1 MNKNV
6 IIITTKNDEVIA
18 GKYVDENKKYIVVYS
33 YNSYI
38 SIAKEDI
45 ETIYNTSDYK
55 NKFEKIYK
63 KYYESSNNL

>member
-18 GKYVDENKKYIVVYS
+18 GKYIDENKTHIVVYS

-55 NKFEKIYK
+55 NKFEKMYK
-63 KYYESSNNL
+63 NYYESSNNL

>member
-1 MNKNV
+1 MNKNI

-18 GKYVDENKKYIVVYS
+18 GKYVDENKSHIVVYS

-63 KYYESSNNL
+63 NYYEK

>member
-6 IIITTKNDEVIA
+6 IIITTKNDEVIS
-18 GKYVDENKKYIVVYS
+18 GKYVDENKTHIVVYS

-45 ETIYNTSDYK
+45 ETIYNTNDYK

-63 KYYESSNNL
+63 KYYEE

>member
-1 MNKNV
+1 MNKNI

-63 KYYESSNNL
+63 KYYEK

>member
-6 IIITTKNDEVIA
+6 IIITTKNGEVIS
-18 GKYVDENKKYIVVYS
+18 GKYVDENKTHIVVYS

-63 KYYESSNNL
+63 KYYEE

>member
-18 GKYVDENKKYIVVYS
+18 GNYVNENKTHIVLYS

-38 SIAKEDI
+38 SVAKEDI

-63 KYYESSNNL
+63 KYYEE

>member
-6 IIITTKNDEVIA
+6 IIITTKNDEVIS
-18 GKYVDENKKYIVVYS
+18 GRYVNENKKYIVVYS

-63 KYYESSNNL
+63 KYYEE

>member
-6 IIITTKNDEVIA
+6 IIITTKNDEVIS
-18 GKYVDENKKYIVVYS
+18 GKYVDENKTHIVLYS

-63 KYYESSNNL
+63 NYYESSNNL

>member
-1 MNKNV
+1 MNKNI

-18 GKYVDENKKYIVVYS
+18 GKYVDENKTHIVVYS

-38 SIAKEDI
+38 SVAKEDI

-63 KYYESSNNL
+63 KYYEE

>member
-18 GKYVDENKKYIVVYS
+18 GKYINENKTHIVVYS

-63 KYYESSNNL
+63 KYYEE

>member
-1 MNKNV
+1 MNKNI
-6 IIITTKNDEVIA
+6 IIITTKNDEVIS

-63 KYYESSNNL
+63 KYYEK

>member
-18 GKYVDENKKYIVVYS
+18 GKYVNENEKYIVVYS

-38 SIAKEDI
+38 SIAKEDV
-45 ETIYNTSDYK
+45 ETIYNTNDYK

-63 KYYESSNNL
+63 KYYEE

>member
-1 MNKNV
+1 MNKN
-6 IIITTKNDEVIA
+6 IIIIITKNDEVIA
-18 GKYVDENKKYIVVYS
+18 GKYVDENKTHIVVYS

-63 KYYESSNNL
+63 KYYEE

>member
-18 GKYVDENKKYIVVYS
+18 GKYVNENEKYIVVYS

-38 SIAKEDI
+38 SIAKEDV

-63 KYYESSNNL
+63 NYYESSNNL

>member
-6 IIITTKNDEVIA
+6 IIIITKNDEVIS
-18 GKYVDENKKYIVVYS
+18 GRYVDENKTHIVVYS

-63 KYYESSNNL
+63 KYYEE

>member
-18 GKYVDENKKYIVVYS
+18 GKYVNENEKYMVVYS

-63 KYYESSNNL
+63 KYYEE

>member
-1 MNKNV
+1 MNKNI
-6 IIITTKNDEVIA
+6 IIITTKNDEVIS
-18 GKYVDENKKYIVVYS
+18 GKYVDENKTHIVVYS

-63 KYYESSNNL
+63 KYYEE

>member
-1 MNKNV
+1 MNKDV

-18 GKYVDENKKYIVVYS
+18 GKYVNENKKYIVVYS

-45 ETIYNTSDYK
+45 ETIYDTSDYK

-63 KYYESSNNL
+63 NYYKK

>member
-1 MNKNV
+1 MNKNI

-18 GKYVDENKKYIVVYS
+18 GKYVDENEKYMVVYS

-63 KYYESSNNL
+63 KYYEE

>member
-1 MNKNV
+1 MNKNI

-18 GKYVDENKKYIVVYS
+18 GKYIDENKTHIVLYS

-63 KYYESSNNL
+63 KYYEE

>member
-18 GKYVDENKKYIVVYS
+18 GKYVNENKKYIVLYS

-63 KYYESSNNL
+63 KYYEE

>member
-6 IIITTKNDEVIA
+6 IIITTKNDEVIS
-18 GKYVDENKKYIVVYS
+18 GKYIDENKTHIVLYS

-63 KYYESSNNL
+63 KYYEE

>member
-6 IIITTKNDEVIA
+6 IINTTKNDEVIS
-18 GKYVDENKKYIVVYS
+18 GNYVNENKTHIVLYS

-38 SIAKEDI
+38 SVAKEDI

-63 KYYESSNNL
+63 KYYEE

>member
-1 MNKNV
+1 MTFINKNL

-18 GKYVDENKKYIVVYS
+18 GKYVNENKKYIVVYS

-63 KYYESSNNL
+63 KYYEE

>member
-1 MNKNV
+1 MNKNI
-6 IIITTKNDEVIA
+6 IIITTKNDEVIS
-18 GKYVDENKKYIVVYS
+18 GKYVNENEKYIVVYS

-63 KYYESSNNL
+63 KYYEK

>member
-1 MNKNV
+1 MNKNI
-6 IIITTKNDEVIA
+6 IIITTKNDEVIS
-18 GKYVDENKKYIVVYS
+18 GRYVNENKTHIVVYS

-63 KYYESSNNL
+63 KYYEE

>member
-18 GKYVDENKKYIVVYS
+18 GKYIDENKTHIVVYS

-38 SIAKEDI
+38 STTKEDI

-63 KYYESSNNL
+63 KYYEE

>member
-18 GKYVDENKKYIVVYS
+18 GKYVDENEKYMVIYS

-55 NKFEKIYK
+55 NKFEKKYK
-63 KYYESSNNL
+63 KYYEE

>member
-6 IIITTKNDEVIA
+6 IIITTKNDEVIS
-18 GKYVDENKKYIVVYS
+18 GNYVNENKTHIVVYS

-55 NKFEKIYK
+55 NTFEKIYK
-63 KYYESSNNL
+63 KYYKE

>member
-18 GKYVDENKKYIVVYS
+18 GRYVDENEKYIVVYS

-63 KYYESSNNL
+63 KYYEE

>member
-6 IIITTKNDEVIA
+6 IIITTKNDEVIS
-18 GKYVDENKKYIVVYS
+18 GKYIDENKTHIVVYS

-63 KYYESSNNL
+63 KYYEE

>member
-18 GKYVDENKKYIVVYS
+18 GKYIDENKTHIVVYS

-38 SIAKEDI
+38 SIAKEDV

-63 KYYESSNNL
+63 KYYEE

>member
-18 GKYVDENKKYIVVYS
+18 GKYVDENEKYMVIYS

-63 KYYESSNNL
+63 KYYEA

>member
-18 GKYVDENKKYIVVYS
+18 GKYVNENEKYIVLYS

-38 SIAKEDI
+38 SIVKEDI

-63 KYYESSNNL
+63 KYYEE

>member
-6 IIITTKNDEVIA
+6 IIIATKNDEVIA
-18 GKYVDENKKYIVVYS
+18 GKYVDENEKYMVIYS

-63 KYYESSNNL
+63 KYYEE

>member
-18 GKYVDENKKYIVVYS
+18 GKYVDENKTHIVVYS

-45 ETIYNTSDYK
+45 ETIYNTDDYK

>member
-18 GKYVDENKKYIVVYS
+18 GKHVDENKTHIVVYS

-63 KYYESSNNL
+63 KYYEE